1 MTANILARSE
11 QTQIPVF
18 VVQIDI
24 INGALRE
31 AALAATA
38 NDALDITGN
47 ALRQLVDIARASSG
61 EKSPYFGY
69 LTCPATGDDAE
80 VRHD

>member
-1 MTANILARSE
+1 MTATILARSE

-24 INGALRE
+24 INSALRE

-47 ALRQLVDIARASSG
+47 ALRQLVDIARA
-61 EKSPYFGY
+61 
-69 LTCPATGDDAE
+69 E